1 MEAPFIRLIERWVA
15 PAAVCAVVL
24 ATYLLT
30 DVRGPPVK
38 ATCASPISRPQAR
51 EMTLLT
57 IYFSS
62 DHGLDSASWFQNNV
76 PGALLFVRAGG
87 GRRSGLGDD
96 PHVTPALAAPSLGYA
111 GGLLQCGVLWSGPNF
126 HTDAA
131 LGFLMVSA
139 GTPIAHARGDGG
151 ARSGRCW
158 RSSVWRLRG
167 AAGVSPDACICCVGW
182 PDGPH

>member
-1 MEAPFIRLIERWVA
+1 MEAPFIRLIERCVA
-15 PAAVCAVVL
+15 PAADCAVVL

-38 ATCASPISRPQAR
+38 ATCASPIFSPTGSRDDL
-51 EMTLLT
+51 THDLL
-57 IYFSS
+57 FERPR
-62 DHGLDSASWFQNNV
+62 LDSASWFQNNV

-96 PHVTPALAAPSLGYA
+96 PHVAPALAAPSLGYA

-131 LGFLMVSA
+131 IGFLMVSA
-139 GTPIAHARGDGG
+139 GTPICACEGDSG
-151 ARSGRCW
+151 ARSGRSW
-158 RSSVWRLRG
+158 RSSVWRG
-167 AAGVSPDACICCVGW
+167 AAGVGTDACICCVRW
-182 PDGPH
+182 PDGAH